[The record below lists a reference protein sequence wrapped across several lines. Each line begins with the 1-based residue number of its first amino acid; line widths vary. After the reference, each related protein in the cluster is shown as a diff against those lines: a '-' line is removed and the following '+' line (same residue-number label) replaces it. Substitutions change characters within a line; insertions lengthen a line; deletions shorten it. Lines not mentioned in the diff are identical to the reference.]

1 LFKFHESFMTCKWD
15 AMYLLFKEK
24 LQLILQEIK
33 LENVNFFGM
42 IWNCDIFKDEA
53 QVLENYVQ
61 F

>member
-1 LFKFHESFMTCKWD
+1 MTCKWD